1 MSNFVCL
8 NVDVPADLIPD
19 TYTLLNAMEEDGY
32 VNCLPLIVHDERYI
46 CTLASVDKCKK
57 LEHCKFVNDDKLY
70 YNFYYKININNP
82 SFYGDLYPIKAVIQL
97 KEDLTRAR
105 HEDIVLELEH
115 LVNLLSPYNFITF
128 TDKDIEDMRYEYCK
142 WKKLKP
148 VKRKPYTTSMFWW
161 DLMNKPSDMRINKK
175 DENKGDE

>member
-1 MSNFVCL
+1 MSNVCI
-8 NVDVPADLIPD
+8 NANIPFLQLSL
-19 TYTLLNAMEEDGY
+19 TYQSLSQMEKDGY
-32 VNCLPLIVHDERYI
+32 INNFEFKLDGYTYKCRLITDELYKSLPD
-46 CTLASVDKCKK
+46 
-57 LEHCKFVNDDKLY
+57 
-70 YNFYYKININNP
+70 KININNP

-97 KEDLTRAR
+97 KEELTRAR